1 MKKFIELIQKKE
13 RDDKSLP
20 NNKKAIAK
28 EEKHQVPIQAPG
40 QSTAQPNDLF
50 WDDYSDVGYC

>member
-13 RDDKSLP
+13 REDKQLP
-20 NNKKAIAK
+20 NNKKTSAK
-28 EEKHQVPIQAPG
+28 EEKAQSPVQAPG
-40 QSTAQPNDLF
+40 QNAEQPQDLF

>member
-13 RDDKSLP
+13 REEKPLP
-20 NNKKAIAK
+20 SNKKASVK
-28 EEKHQVPIQAPG
+28 EEKVQTPVQAPG
-40 QSTAQPNDLF
+40 QNSEQPNDIF